1 MEILSIIQFLDGGF
15 CVQSKAIWQFLGQI
29 VNIMQIAIP
38 VIIILLGT
46 LDLGKAVMAGDDKKI
61 KEAQKMLIMRLVY
74 GVAVFFVITIVQ
86 VIFSLVSTGTGKG
99 EKPDTASTCFK
110 CVASPTSSECVSAS

>member
-1 MEILSIIQFLDGGF
+1 MEILDVIQMLATDF
-15 CVQSKAIWQFLGQI
+15 CTDSKPIWKFLGHI

-46 LDLGKAVMAGDDKKI
+46 LDLGKAVMAGEDKKI

-74 GVAVFFVITIVQ
+74 GAAVFFVVTIVKI
-86 VIFSLVSTGTGKG
+86 VFGLVADVG
-99 EKPDTASTCFK
+99 EGAN
-110 CVASPTSSECVSAS
+110 TSSVCFACVSSPGKC